1 MRLSLEE
8 AIAIR
13 FHMGGFDAKPGDNN
27 VSAAFEKVPLALL
40 LHIADLEASYLD
52 ETRS

>member
-8 AIAIR
+8 AIAVR
-13 FHMGGFDAKPGDNN
+13 FHMGGFTASPADQN
-27 VSAAFEKVPLALL
+27 VSAAFEKVPLAVL

-52 ETRS
+52 EVRG